1 MSHHIY
7 HTTGLIVGL
16 KPKGET
22 DLLLKVFTRDFGM
35 VVAVAQGARKMV
47 SKNRFGLRL
56 YAVPEFDLIKTRESF
71 RVGAVRPEPYA
82 PGRAETL
89 VRAKVSAILA
99 RFVVSDEPHEKLF
112 DDVLELIKKQNKDID
127 MLAMVVILENLGY
140 WHSTQSDLEFIE
152 NGNLNTEKRRE
163 VINRI
168 NESISHIHL

>member
-22 DLLLKVFTRDFGM
+22 DLFLKVFTRDFGM
-35 VVAVAQGARKMV
+35 VLATAQGARKMV

-56 YAVPEFDLIKTRESF
+56 YAVPEFDLIKTRDSF
-71 RVGAVRPEPYA
+71 RIGAVRPEPYA

-112 DDVLELIKKQNKDID
+112 NDVLELFKKENKNIDI
-127 MLAMVVILENLGY
+127 LAMITILDNLGY
-140 WHSTQSDLEFIE
+140 WHNNETDTDFIE
-152 NGNLNTEKRRE
+152 TGNLSIAKKNEL
-163 VINRI
+163 INRI
-168 NESISHIHL
+168 NESVSHIHL

>member
-22 DLLLKVFTRDFGM
+22 DLFLKVFTRDFGM
-35 VVAVAQGARKMV
+35 VVATAQGARKMV

-71 RVGAVRPEPYA
+71 RVGAVRPESYA
-82 PGRAETL
+82 PDRAETL

-112 DDVLELIKKQNKDID
+112 DDVLELFKKQNKDID
-127 MLAMVVILENLGY
+127 ILVMIVILENLGY
-140 WHSTQSDLEFIE
+140 WHSTESDKIFI
-152 NGNLNTEKRRE
+152 NGGMLSAQEKVE
-163 VINRI
+163 IINRI

>member
-22 DLLLKVFTRDFGM
+22 DLFLKVFTRDFGM

-56 YAVPEFDLIKTRESF
+56 YAVPELDLIKTKENF
-71 RVGAVRPEPYA
+71 RIGAVRPEAYA
-82 PGRAETL
+82 PDKVETL
-89 VRAKVSAILA
+89 VRAKVSALLA

-112 DDVLELIKKQNKDID
+112 DDVLELFKKQSKDLDILV
-127 MLAMVVILENLGY
+127 MIVILENLGY
-140 WHSTQSDLEFIE
+140 WHSTETDKNFINGGDLSAQ
-152 NGNLNTEKRRE
+152 EKRE
-163 VINRI
+163 VIGRI
-168 NESISHIHL
+168 NEATSHIHL

>member
-35 VVAVAQGARKMV
+35 VVATAQGARKMV

-112 DDVLELIKKQNKDID
+112 DDVLELFKKQNKDID
-127 MLAMVVILENLGY
+127 ILAMVVILENLGY
-140 WHSTQSDLEFIE
+140 WYSTENDKKFINGADLSVQ
-152 NGNLNTEKRRE
+152 EKVE
-163 VINRI
+163 IINRI
-168 NESISHIHL
+168 NESVSHIHL

>member
-22 DLLLKVFTRDFGM
+22 DLFLKVFTRDFGM
-35 VVAVAQGARKMV
+35 VVATAQGARKMV

-71 RVGAVRPEPYA
+71 RVGAVRPESYA
-82 PGRAETL
+82 PDRAETL

-112 DDVLELIKKQNKDID
+112 DDVLELFKKQSKDLDI
-127 MLAMVVILENLGY
+127 LAMIVILENLGY
-140 WHSTQSDLEFIE
+140 WHSTESDKNFI
-152 NGNLNTEKRRE
+152 NGGELSAQEKFE
-163 VINRI
+163 IISRI

>member
-35 VVAVAQGARKMV
+35 VLATAQGARKMV

-56 YAVPEFDLIKTRESF
+56 YAVPEFDLIKTKESF

-82 PGRAETL
+82 PDGAETL

-112 DDVLELIKKQNKDID
+112 DDVLKLFKKQNKNLDI
-127 MLAMVVILENLGY
+127 LAMIVILESLGY
-140 WHSTQSDLEFIE
+140 WHSTHSDLDFIE
-152 NGNLNTEKRRE
+152 SGDLGVDQKTEI
-163 VINRI
+163 INRI
-168 NESISHIHL
+168 NESVSHIHL

>member
-22 DLLLKVFTRDFGM
+22 DLFLKIFTRDFGM
-35 VVAVAQGARKMV
+35 VMATAQGARKMV

-56 YAVPEFDLIKTRESF
+56 YSVPEFDLIKTKESF
-71 RVGAVRPEPYA
+71 RIGSVRPEAHLPDKN
-82 PGRAETL
+82 EVL

-112 DDVLELIKKQNKDID
+112 DDVLDLFKKQNKYIDI
-127 MLAMVVILENLGY
+127 LAMVVILDNLGY
-140 WHSTQSDLEFIE
+140 WHSTPNDLDFIE
-152 NGNLNTEKRRE
+152 NGNLNNEQKRE
-163 VINRI
+163 LIIRI
-168 NESISHIHL
+168 NEAISHIHL